1 MYRYLSDELTFLNIV
16 NYGDWDDASEHSL
29 SIELLEKYDQS
40 INWEIQSC
48 RTLPLSNKGLIKFW
62 DRIWFDLYLEI
73 DDNRVNQMSLN
84 AAEIV
89 LENYVELYLNGDID
103 FHTSSVLAIL
113 SRYKSEK
120 IESLV
125 YAKLCDYKFIKEYE
139 NIDRRNKLVPN
150 KIILSDYSY
159 SNLINNPWYSFNKDE
174 FENFIEKGEFF

>member
-16 NYGDWDDASEHSL
+16 NYGDWDDVSEHSL
-29 SIELLEKYDQS
+29 SIELLEKYNLS

-48 RTLPLSNKGLIKFW
+48 RILPLSNKGLIKFW

-73 DDNRVNQMSLN
+73 DDNRVNQMSLS
-84 AAEIV
+84 AAEVI
-89 LENYVELYLNGDID
+89 LENYAELYLNGDID

-125 YAKLCDYKFIKEYE
+125 YTKLCSDKFIQVYK
-139 NIDRRNKLVPN
+139 NTNRKSNLSLNKL
-150 KIILSDYSY
+150 ILSDCNYSE
-159 SNLINNPWYSFNKDE
+159 LINNPWYSFDKGS
-174 FENFIEKGEFF
+174 FENFIEKGSCF